1 MGDGGP
7 LTPYVLTALNC
18 GSRVLALPPP
28 VTTRSWSAPTT
39 CTAPKHRRPSE
50 ITVAD
55 GAIERAENRHL
66 LGRERLLTQAHE
78 LRLALGRG
86 LHRSDKR
93 HLVLRALPG
102 LAARALAAQVGVGD
116 FDPAVEL
123 AIVFTHAHDL
133 HERVLHEPGGLVEN
147 PQVAHQLEGRHVVLG
162 LAQQVHGQ
170 EPAREP
176 QLGGS
181 KVVPLMT
188 LHW

>member
-1 MGDGGP
+1 M
-7 LTPYVLTALNC
+7 
-18 GSRVLALPPP
+18 
-28 VTTRSWSAPTT
+28 
-39 CTAPKHRRPSE
+39 
-50 ITVAD
+50 AD

-133 HERVLHEPGGLVEN
+133 HERVLHEPGGLVAN
-147 PQVAHQLEGRHVVLG
+147 PRWRISSRAATLFLDWLSRCMARNRRESPSLVAR
-162 LAQQVHGQ
+162 
-170 EPAREP
+170 R
-176 QLGGS
+176 S
-181 KVVPLMT
+181 CR
-188 LHW
+188 